1 MTTTMTTV
9 DFRRLWGDALPWD
22 AFVASAERNVDL
34 WLGLYELAHLPD
46 DLVAG
51 ARARGPRRLL
61 VIAEDWCGDAS
72 STVPVLVKFAEAV
85 ETLEVRI
92 IKRDEHPEVMDQYL
106 THGARAIPVV
116 IVLDDEFRE
125 TGWWGPRPAELQ
137 EWIRR
142 NRDTVPKVERT
153 RHSRG
158 WYARD
163 KGRSTIQEVL
173 DRF

>member
-1 MTTTMTTV
+1 MTQTLPAV
-9 DFRRLWGDALPWD
+9 DFATLWDGALTWER
-22 AFVASAERNVDL
+22 FLVSARKNVDL
-34 WLGLYELAHLPD
+34 WTGLYELAHVPEEL
-46 DLVAG
+46 AAEARTRG
-51 ARARGPRRLL
+51 ARHLL

-85 ETLEVRI
+85 NGLDVRI
-92 IKRDEHPEVMDQYL
+92 IKRDEYPEVMDHYL
-106 THGARAIPVV
+106 TEGARAIPVV
-116 IVLDDEFRE
+116 IVLDSAFRE

-137 EWIRR
+137 EWFRK
-142 NRDTVPKVERT
+142 NRDSMPGVERT

-163 KGRSTIQEVL
+163 KGRSTIREVL